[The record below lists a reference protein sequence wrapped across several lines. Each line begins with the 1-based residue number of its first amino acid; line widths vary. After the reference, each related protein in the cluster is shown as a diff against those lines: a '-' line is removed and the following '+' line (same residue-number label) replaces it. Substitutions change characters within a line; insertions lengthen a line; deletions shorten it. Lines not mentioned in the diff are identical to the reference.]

1 MNPIMTMGSSAVDT
15 EDATMGT
22 VQVRQQRGTPCT
34 RVREEQ
40 VRPLYAATLAA
51 LGPQPGTR
59 LLHVGCGTG
68 TALGLA
74 AFTGA
79 DLAGLDPSPD
89 LLSYARDRLPDAD
102 LRAAEVTELP
112 YDRGCFDQV
121 MAFDAIQYARSPAAA
136 IAELAR
142 VTRPGGVVAIGLW
155 HNWAGREASAFLSAV
170 RGRVPTP
177 PTDGPP
183 VHDLYRLREV
193 MVEAGL
199 DVFASAE
206 VSHRHDF
213 ASLDSAWESMTTSP
227 NVERAIEI
235 MGVEAAHEIFI
246 ANFATMQ
253 RADGSIQQE
262 HLYQYALGRATS

>member
-1 MNPIMTMGSSAVDT
+1 MR
-15 EDATMGT
+15 T
-22 VQVRQQRGTPCT
+22 VQVHPHGGTRCS
-34 RVREEQ
+34 RIREEQ

-51 LGPQPGTR
+51 LAPQPGTR

-68 TALGLA
+68 TALSLA

-79 DLAGLDPSPD
+79 ELAGIDPSPD

-102 LRAAEVTELP
+102 LRAAETTELP

-121 MAFDAIQYARSPAAA
+121 MAFDAIQYAASPAAA
-136 IAELAR
+136 VSELAR
-142 VTRPGGVVAIGLW
+142 ITRPGGIVAIGLW
-155 HNWAGREASAFLSAV
+155 HNWSGREASAFVSAV
-170 RGRVPTP
+170 RGRVPNP

-206 VSHRHDF
+206 VTHRHDF
-213 ASLDSAWESMTTSP
+213 ASLDTAWESMTASP
-227 NVERAIEI
+227 NISRAIDV
-235 MGVEAAHEIFI
+235 MGVEAAHEIFV

-253 RADGSIQQE
+253 RDDGSIQQE
-262 HLYQYALGRATS
+262 HLFQYSLGRATS